1 MYVRIR
7 HWRGLGVVTLLC
19 LAFAN
24 VAHASDESLSSSTA
38 AIMLAAAADL
48 HDVRSLRVLAVFA
61 AILLIA
67 CDAAIAGRMRAFVFV
82 LLVCHDRTLP
92 SLRIK
97 DSFGGEPL
105 VPKSISGE
113 CSVASC

>member
-1 MYVRIR
+1 VSLATLIVSWLQFDIR
-7 HWRGLGVVTLLC
+7 QAGEGL
-19 LAFAN
+19 
-24 VAHASDESLSSSTA
+24 SYSTA

-67 CDAAIAGRMRAFVFV
+67 WDAAIAGRMRAFVFV
-82 LLVCHDRTLP
+82 LLVCHDRILP

-97 DSFGGEPL
+97 DSFGGKPL
-105 VPKSISGE
+105 VPKFISGE